1 MVTETRAPDPS
12 PAPVRSVASAT
23 LPVVDL
29 AGHLTGDPAATEAAA
44 EAVRLA
50 LTDVGF
56 LSIVGHG
63 VPWSQVTSIYDWAA
77 AYHALPDAVKLDHP
91 MGPSAMG
98 YMPLGGA
105 QRDGP
110 PALNAAFF
118 MGRPGSRRNRFPD
131 PSALP
136 GFEAAVSDYYRVMDR
151 LGHHLLP
158 LYSLAAGMAADYFD
172 QFFDPALATLRMTH
186 YPALPAEENQWGIDP
201 HSDAGYMT
209 MLPSNPIAGLQIQD
223 PTGEWFDV
231 EQEPESFVV
240 NAGDMLRRWTNDRFL
255 STKHRAR
262 NTSDVDRYAIPFFF
276 DPRVDSVIE
285 PVPSCVEPGAAPR
298 YEPLVYRDY
307 LTAVH
312 AGRLCGDPAGA
323 CQADA
328 DDRPGESSRHASN
341 SDPAASSRHAQRR
354 RRPEAA

>member
-1 MVTETRAPDPS
+1 MAPDTRVPTRSTATDRS
-12 PAPVRSVASAT
+12 PTVTT

-29 AGHLTGDPAATEAAA
+29 AGHLAGDPAATAVAA
-44 EAVRLA
+44 EQVRDA
-50 LTDVGF
+50 LTEVGF

-63 VPWSQVTSIYDWAA
+63 VAWQQVTSIYEWAA
-77 AYHALPDAVKLDHP
+77 AYHALPDDAKLDHP
-91 MGPSAMG
+91 MGPSTMG

-118 MGRPGSRRNRFPD
+118 MGRPGSRRNGFPD
-131 PSALP
+131 PAALP
-136 GFEAAVSDYYRVMDR
+136 GFEEAVGDYYRVMDR

-158 LYSLAAGMAADYFD
+158 LYSLAAGMPAGFFD

-186 YPALPAEENQWGIDP
+186 YPALPASDDQWGIDP

-209 MLPSNPIAGLQIQD
+209 MLPSNPVAGLQIQA

-262 NTSDVDRYAIPFFF
+262 NTSTVDRYAIPFFF

-285 PVPSCVEPGAAPR
+285 PVPSCVEPGEAPR
-298 YEPLVYRDY
+298 HEPLVYRDY
-307 LTAVH
+307 LTRFMQDGYA
-312 AGRLCGDPAGA
+312 AT
-323 CQADA
+323 
-328 DDRPGESSRHASN
+328 RPDVSG
-341 SDPAASSRHAQRR
+341 
-354 RRPEAA
+354 